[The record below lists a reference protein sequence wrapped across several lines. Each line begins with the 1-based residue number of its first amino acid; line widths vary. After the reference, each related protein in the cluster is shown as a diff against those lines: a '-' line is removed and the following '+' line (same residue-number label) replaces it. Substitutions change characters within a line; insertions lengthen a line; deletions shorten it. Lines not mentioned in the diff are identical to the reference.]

1 MVKIRLTRLGRHKL
15 PYFRIVVIDSRSRR
29 DGEYIEKVGT
39 YEPFEGVVN
48 INEEIALSWLN
59 KGAQPSDT
67 VKSLL
72 QKQGVWQKFMN
83 SKVQKRKEYNAN
95 KGKEVKKTEVKKS
108 AAKPV
113 TKKAASSSTSKKKTV
128 SKK

>member
-1 MVKIRLTRLGRHKL
+1 M
-15 PYFRIVVIDSRSRR
+15 
-29 DGEYIEKVGT
+29 
-39 YEPFEGVVN
+39 VN

-83 SKVQKRKEYNAN
+83 SKVQKRKEHNAN

-128 SKK
+128 AKK